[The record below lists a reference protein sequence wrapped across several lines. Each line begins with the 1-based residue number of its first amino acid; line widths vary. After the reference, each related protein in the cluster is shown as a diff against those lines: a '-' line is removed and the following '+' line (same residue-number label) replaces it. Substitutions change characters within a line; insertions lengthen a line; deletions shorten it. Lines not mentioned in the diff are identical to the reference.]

1 MNSSILAL
9 LAAAVLIV
17 VALLYKKRAARKK
30 PEEAAPGEQPAALI
44 PPLVE
49 EQPVEPITEAAAA
62 PPLPVEEEPAVAASE
77 ESAAEQAEPTAV
89 AEEGE
94 AAAAIAPES
103 YETPVEV
110 VFEVEPEESSPLEGA
125 VPVEEMIEFEAV
137 EIEPETVQEIVT
149 AELMAEQPEAIAA
162 APVVAEEEVEVEA
175 AAEQVV
181 EVEAA
186 AEVLVPEPD
195 VETMEPTV
203 TVEPERDE
211 EAAPEEV
218 EAVAEPIAA
227 AVIAEPPP
235 SAAGAAE
242 TEAGAVGGAM
252 VRLTLEAYADR
263 LNALEDRQRAL
274 LEGAIAS
281 RDDNLRD
288 RLQRELVIMNDK
300 MALLADSY
308 GEEVACYLQVLQ
320 TLEQLRDEAG
330 DSAGLDEAIDRL
342 RSGDPEAAETI
353 LQSLSKEPQAFA
365 ARAAYG
371 CGRLAEC
378 RVELQQALVLYRQ
391 AVEQEP
397 DNPAFLQAAG
407 RTARNLYQYKDAL
420 PWLESY
426 VRLKRANQNGD
437 VLGLALA
444 QRELAYTYVLSG
456 SYQKAGPLYK
466 EAMTALARKLGEDH
480 PEMATSWQQIGELQE
495 TLGEYDKAV
504 SLYKK
509 ALAILEKKRGAE
521 HPVLANLLAKLGALC
536 MELEMEKEAVPL
548 YERLVRVREKALRPT
563 HPQLAISLNNLA
575 EAYRLQ
581 GRYADAEGCYQK
593 TLVINETVHGP
604 EHPSVAAVLQ
614 ELAKLSTSQRRPE
627 EAKQYQERA
636 AAIFQK
642 SVEASEKASG
652 KGALTLELE

>member
-30 PEEAAPGEQPAALI
+30 PEEAAQAEQPAALI
-44 PPLVE
+44 PPVVE
-49 EQPVEPITEAAAA
+49 EQPVEPITEAEAV
-62 PPLPVEEEPAVAASE
+62 PPLPVEEPVVAASE
-77 ESAAEQAEPTAV
+77 ESVAEQAEPTAV

-94 AAAAIAPES
+94 AVVTIASES

-110 VFEVEPEESSPLEGA
+110 VFEVEPEESSPLEEA

-137 EIEPETVQEIVT
+137 EVEPETVQEIVT

-162 APVVAEEEVEVEA
+162 APAAAEEAVEVETV
-175 AAEQVV
+175 AEQVV

-186 AEVLVPEPD
+186 AEALVLEPD
-195 VETMEPTV
+195 VETMESTV
-203 TVEPERDE
+203 TVEPERNE
-211 EAAPEEV
+211 EAAPEMV

-227 AVIAEPPP
+227 AVVAEPPP

-252 VRLTLEAYADR
+252 VRLTLEAYSER

-281 RDDNLRD
+281 RDDKLRD

-330 DSAGLDEAIDRL
+330 DLAGLDEAIDRL

-353 LQSLSKEPQAFA
+353 LQALSKEPQPFA

-378 RVELQQALVLYRQ
+378 RVELQQALALYRQ

-456 SYQKAGPLYK
+456 SYQKTGPLYK

-642 SVEASEKASG
+642 SVEAAEKASG

>member
-1 MNSSILAL
+1 MNSSVLAL
-9 LAAAVLIV
+9 IAAAVLIV

-30 PEEAAPGEQPAALI
+30 SKEVAQGEQPAALI
-44 PPLVE
+44 PPVVE
-49 EQPVEPITEAAAA
+49 EQPVEPIPEAEAA
-62 PPLPVEEEPAVAASE
+62 PPPSTVEEPAAPAPE
-77 ESAAEQAEPTAV
+77 ELVIELAEPTAV
-89 AEEGE
+89 AEAGE
-94 AAAAIAPES
+94 AAVAIPPEL
-103 YETPVEV
+103 YEAPVEAIS
-110 VFEVEPEESSPLEGA
+110 EAEPEEGSPTEEA
-125 VPVEEMIEFEAV
+125 VPVEETAEFEAV
-137 EIEPETVQEIVT
+137 EAEPETVQEAVT
-149 AELMAEQPEAIAA
+149 AELMSDQSEAIIIE
-162 APVVAEEEVEVEA
+162 PDVAEETVEIGR

-195 VETMEPTV
+195 VETMEPKV
-203 TVEPERDE
+203 VAEPEKE
-211 EAAPEEV
+211 EPTPEQIEP
-218 EAVAEPIAA
+218 VAEPIAE
-227 AVIAEPPP
+227 AVAVEPAPR
-235 SAAGAAE
+235 AAGVAE
-242 TEAGAVGGAM
+242 TEAGAVDGPK
-252 VRLTLEAYADR
+252 VRLTLEAYSER

-274 LEGAIAS
+274 LEGAIAR
-281 RDDNLRD
+281 RDDKLRD

-320 TLEQLRDEAG
+320 TLEQLREEIG
-330 DSAGLDEAIDRL
+330 DSSGLDEAINRL

-353 LQSLSKEPQAFA
+353 LQTLSKEPQPFA

-378 RVELQQALVLYRQ
+378 RVELQQALALYRQ

-407 RTARNLYQYKDAL
+407 RTARNLYQYKEAL

-437 VLGLALA
+437 ILGLALA
-444 QRELAYTYVLSG
+444 QRELAYTFVLSG
-456 SYQKAGPLYK
+456 NYQKAGPLYK

-509 ALAILEKKRGAE
+509 ALTILEKKRGAE

-581 GRYADAEGCYQK
+581 GRYADAEACYQK
-593 TLVINETVHGP
+593 TLVINETVHGT

-642 SVEASEKASG
+642 SVDASEKSSG
-652 KGALTLELE
+652 KEALTLELE